1 MEINFAPEL
10 EATLRRI
17 ASETGRGAE
26 EIVQES
32 VATYLKH
39 DQWFRQQVQIGLD
52 QLDRGEFIEHDEV
65 VARIE
70 RLLRPE

>member
-1 MEINFAPEL
+1 
-10 EATLRRI
+10 
-17 ASETGRGAE
+17 
-26 EIVQES
+26 